1 MTWKMVDAHMR
12 VDSITQVPVPTRGEF
27 HWTLMGFGFKLVHIK
42 CLASYA
48 KGPYLVDAALEM

>member
-1 MTWKMVDAHMR
+1 MVDAHMR
-12 VDSITQVPVPTRGEF
+12 VDPITQVPVPTRGEF